1 MLVTF
6 SSKVH
11 HDVVMFGDVALALLR
26 AMGFGDRVPGIMRAE
41 DIPRARAAL
50 EGYLARLAEPP
61 AGTEDEEE
69 AGEEERPPVSLR
81 NRALPLL
88 DMLAAAEREE
98 ADIQWE

>member
-26 AMGFGDRVPGIMRAE
+26 AMGFGDRVPGIARAQ
-41 DIPRARAAL
+41 DLARARAAL
-50 EGYLARLAEPP
+50 EQYLERAERP
-61 AGTEDEEE
+61 ADEDEED
-69 AGEEERPPVSLR
+69 GDEEERPPVSLR

-88 DMLAAAEREE
+88 DMLETAEKEQ
-98 ADIQWE
+98 ADVQWE